1 MANDR
6 AKQLRRAQT
15 EAERLLWH
23 KLRARQFAGFKFR
36 RQVPIGHYIVDFI
49 SFEKRLI
56 VELDGGQHQEKT
68 EYDAQRTNWL
78 ESQGFRVIRFW
89 NGQVFTEMEAVEQVI
104 LDSLMEPS
112 PSP

>member
-1 MANDR
+1 MANER
-6 AKQLRRAQT
+6 AKQLRRGQT

-23 KLRARQFAGFKFR
+23 QLRARQFAGIKFR

-49 SFEKRLI
+49 CFEKRLI
-56 VELDGGQHQEKT
+56 VELDGGQHQDKT